1 MYTNLDRSARVS
13 DYAKQY
19 VRCLFQEIRYSTVF
33 NLRINFRQT
42 NPLPFHI
49 LIFVSSSQP
58 IFAYFLRWE
67 IAWNKSFRTET
78 QRFRYFTIEIL
89 DMLIDYKI
97 GLNRFQNNLEIEKIY
112 LTLSSFPMRKSK
124 RNSVQFAYFI
134 EISEIT
140 ISS

>member
-1 MYTNLDRSARVS
+1 
-13 DYAKQY
+13 
-19 VRCLFQEIRYSTVF
+19 
-33 NLRINFRQT
+33 
-42 NPLPFHI
+42 
-49 LIFVSSSQP
+49 
-58 IFAYFLRWE
+58 
-67 IAWNKSFRTET
+67 
-78 QRFRYFTIEIL
+78 
-89 DMLIDYKI
+89 MLIDYKI